1 MIFNS
6 ENSAENI
13 FWRRKAIVRERERRR
28 EREKVRERK
37 RREKKMGNKEC

>member
-13 FWRRKAIVRERERRR
+13 FWRRKAIVREREEKR
-28 EREKVRERK
+28 EREGE
-37 RREKKMGNKEC
+37 REKEEREKDGK